1 MIGAATTVF
10 SPPTSIWSKFTA
22 MPMQLYAWAG
32 FPQAEFRYGV
42 VAAGV
47 VTLLIVLLGMNG
59 TAILLR
65 NRSERDV

>member
-10 SPPTSIWSKFTA
+10 SAPDSLFSRFSA
-22 MPMQLYAWAG
+22 MPMQIYAWAN

-47 VTLLIVLLGMNG
+47 ITLLIILVGMNG

-65 NRSERDV
+65 NRAERGN